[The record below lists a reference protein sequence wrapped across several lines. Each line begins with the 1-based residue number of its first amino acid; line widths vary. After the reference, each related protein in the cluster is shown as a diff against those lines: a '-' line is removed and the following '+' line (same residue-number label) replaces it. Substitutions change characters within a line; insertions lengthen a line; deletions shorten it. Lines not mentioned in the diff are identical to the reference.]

1 MNNNQGSRFFD
12 GFLLGLIIGGLAVFL
27 LGTKSGKQILKKL
40 SEEGLSGIED
50 LVEKYEKAEESVE
63 VDEDLDEKVET
74 VESEPVTV
82 EVKPKKRL
90 FKRFRRVD

>member
-1 MNNNQGSRFFD
+1 MNNNGGSKFFD

-40 SEEGLSGIED
+40 SEDGLSGFED
-50 LVEKYEKAEESVE
+50 LIEKYEETQENVEE
-63 VDEDLDEKVET
+63 DEDLDEKVET
-74 VESEPVTV
+74 IEKEPVTV